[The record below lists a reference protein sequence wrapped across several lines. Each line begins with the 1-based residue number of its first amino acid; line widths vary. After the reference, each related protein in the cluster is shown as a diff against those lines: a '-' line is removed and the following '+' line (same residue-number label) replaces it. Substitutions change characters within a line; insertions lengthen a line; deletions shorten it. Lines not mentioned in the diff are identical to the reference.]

1 MITRIVQLNIQPEH
15 LPAFKEIFYQ
25 SKPLIEAFGGCEKTD
40 LFNDLEN
47 PTQCFTISYWH
58 SDEDLQTY
66 RSSDLFKTTWA
77 KVKPLFAERAR
88 AWSLVNQTID
98 IKI

>member
-1 MITRIVQLNIQPEH
+1 MITRIVQLTIQPENFA
-15 LPAFKEIFYQ
+15 AFEEIFYQ

-40 LFNDLEN
+40 LFRDLDN
-47 PTQCFTISYWH
+47 PALCFTISYWH
-58 SDEDLQTY
+58 SDEDLQKY
-66 RSSDLFKTTWA
+66 RSSELFRTTWS